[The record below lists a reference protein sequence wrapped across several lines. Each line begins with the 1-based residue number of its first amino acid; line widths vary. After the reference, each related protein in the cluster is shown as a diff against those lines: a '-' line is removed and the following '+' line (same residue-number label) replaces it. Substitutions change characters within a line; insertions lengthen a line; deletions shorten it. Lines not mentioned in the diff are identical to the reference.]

1 MSSTQEI
8 SRKLSILI
16 RLATADKHF
25 ADQEKAM
32 IIRAGLRNGLSEESI
47 NRLMRYP
54 ISIEKPEM
62 LSLEKKSDYLLDC
75 MDLMFADD
83 KVMESELIFI
93 RGIALKL
100 GFSKGIVDLLAAKH
114 KITGDRKTN
123 NPLFGQNLA

>member
-1 MSSTQEI
+1 MSSNQEI

-32 IIRAGLRNGLSEESI
+32 IIRVGLRNGLSEESI
-47 NRLMRYP
+47 SRLIRYP

-75 MDLMFADD
+75 MDLMYADD
-83 KVMESELIFI
+83 KIMESELIFV

-100 GFSKGIVDLLAAKH
+100 GFSKGIVDLLAANH
-114 KITGDRKTN
+114 KITGDRRTN

>member
-75 MDLMFADD
+75 MDLMLADD

>member
-1 MSSTQEI
+1 MSSNQEI

-47 NRLMRYP
+47 NRLLRYP

-100 GFSKGIVDLLAAKH
+100 GFSKGIVDLLATKH